1 MRGLVIFSL
10 LFFCGTVNAATLPL
24 YDALRATYTA
34 CVGIDGALADLKTM
48 AGINTAVTGVGTAT
62 GVGATVTGFVKAA
75 KDEQIRVKLSKLREL
90 EQQYDTK
97 SSDAPEYSLWIMEF
111 DNTSDNTRQEIQR
124 LISEHNKL
132 LNQSVRLGNWRT
144 GLLATNTATN
154 VAGAVIAGINRVN
167 MDLQSQIDNCIN
179 AVENLQNSI
188 MQARING
195 EDVSEA
201 EQIANTCNEYKYID
215 ITPINNRGRNSMISS
230 IIGATTG
237 LAGTVV
243 TSAIANT
250 EQTRDGNAQREKNLN
265 TASNILAVGATT
277 SSAAAAALLV

>member
-1 MRGLVIFSL
+1 MRGIVVFSL

-34 CVGIDGALADLKTM
+34 CVSIDDALADLKTM

-97 SSDAPEYSLWIMEF
+97 SSGNPEYSLWIMEF
-111 DNTSDNTRQEIQR
+111 DNTSDNTRQEIQQ

-132 LNQSVRLGNWRT
+132 LNQSVKLGNWRT

-154 VAGAVIAGINRVN
+154 VAGAVIAGINRVD
-167 MDLQSQIDNCIN
+167 MDLQTQIDNCIN
-179 AVENLQNSI
+179 AVESLQNSI

-237 LAGTVV
+237 LAGTA

>member
-1 MRGLVIFSL
+1 M
-10 LFFCGTVNAATLPL
+10 
-24 YDALRATYTA
+24 
-34 CVGIDGALADLKTM
+34 
-48 AGINTAVTGVGTAT
+48 
-62 GVGATVTGFVKAA
+62 
-75 KDEQIRVKLSKLREL
+75 
-90 EQQYDTK
+90 
-97 SSDAPEYSLWIMEF
+97 WITEF
-111 DNTSDNTRQEIQR
+111 DNTSDNARQEIQR

-237 LAGTVV
+237 LAGTV